1 MFAFSATPVAP
12 GLPLRIELPDLEP
25 IELGPHPRVT
35 LRVLDRNLLAEGG
48 RPGLDELAEAYVDN
62 RIEIEGPITDIIE
75 VAVGLSRS
83 LPGRV
88 EAPRGTPAAARAAH
102 GRDQDAGAI
111 AYHYDLSNVFYRLW
125 LDPEMVYSCAYFESG
140 RETLAQAQLAKLRH
154 VCRKLRLQPGQYL
167 LDVGCGWGALARLAA
182 REFGVRVLGITLSQA
197 QLELARERVRAERL
211 QERVQLELM
220 DYRDLPRDG
229 RFDRIASIGMFEHVG
244 HANLPAYFRLLH
256 DALRPGG
263 LLMNH
268 GITARHTDPDLQ
280 QRNEGAGFIRR
291 HVFPH
296 GEVPHLA
303 LAIAGMSDAGLEVA
317 DVENLRPHYART
329 LECWSRAL
337 EAHLAQA
344 RQMVPEKTLRIW
356 RLYLA
361 GCAWAFRVGRVQI
374 HQVLAARPRD
384 DGGHELPWSRADLY
398 RQIGDHAGGV
408 TPHMK

>member
-1 MFAFSATPVAP
+1 MFAFSAAPVAL
-12 GLPLRIELPDLEP
+12 GLPLRIELPDLDP
-25 IELGPHPRVT
+25 VELGPHPRVT
-35 LRVLDRNLLAEGG
+35 LRVLDRGLLDTGG
-48 RPGLDELAEAYVDN
+48 RPGLDELAEAYVES
-62 RIEIEGPITDIIE
+62 RIEIDGAMADIIE
-75 VAVGLSRS
+75 VAVALSRALS
-83 LPGRV
+83 EPAPPPAAGVLRPSGRV
-88 EAPRGTPAAARAAH
+88 AHAR
-102 GRDQDAGAI
+102 DEDAGAI
-111 AYHYDLSNVFYRLW
+111 AYHYDVSNLFYRLW
-125 LDPEMVYSCAYFESG
+125 LDPEMVYSCAYFETGEES
-140 RETLAQAQLAKLRH
+140 LPQAQLAKLRH

-197 QLELARERVRAERL
+197 QLELARERVLAEKL
-211 QERVQLELM
+211 QDRVQLELM

-244 HANLPAYFRLLH
+244 HANLPAYFCLLH

-268 GITARHTDPDLQ
+268 GITARHTDPQRQ
-280 QRNEGAGFIRR
+280 QRNEGAEFIRR
-291 HVFPH
+291 YVFPH

-329 LECWSRAL
+329 LSFWSRAL
-337 EAHLAQA
+337 ETHLTQA
-344 RQMVPEKTLRIW
+344 RHLVPEKTLRIW

-374 HQVLAARPRD
+374 HQVLATRPRD
-384 DGGHELPWSRADLY
+384 DGSHELPWSRADLY
-398 RQIGDHAGGV
+398 R
-408 TPHMK
+408 